1 MKTKFTILVALLTWA
16 VVAQAQDI
24 ETVFRGSGQG
34 VSVGGYGAMSNKFT
48 KIRGEYANFV
58 EVYGGVY
65 LNHRVLIGI
74 GGGATTNNLP
84 VPAKY
89 STIPDAKLSYQY
101 GQCGL
106 VTEYVIGSNRSVH
119 LVAHLFTGA
128 GFTLQYDRY
137 HDWSDDYFDDF
148 DKEKRDENWF
158 VVAEPAIQVE
168 INLFRWARLSPGIS
182 YRTTFGSEGRGL
194 DDSDLSNI
202 SYNATLKFGRF

>member
-1 MKTKFTILVALLTWA
+1 MKTKFTAILVLFLVWCGSAG
-16 VVAQAQDI
+16 AQDI
-24 ETVFRGSGQG
+24 ETVFRGSNG
-34 VSVGGYGAMSNKFT
+34 VSIGGYGAMSNKFT

-65 LNHRVLIGI
+65 LNHRFLLGI

-84 VPAKY
+84 VPERY
-89 STIPDAKLSYQY
+89 SAIPGAKLSYEY

-106 VTEYVIGSNRSVH
+106 VTEYVIGSIRAVH

-137 HDWSDDYFDDF
+137 HDWSDEYFDDF
-148 DKEKRDENWF
+148 DDHNDENWF

-182 YRTTFGSEGRGL
+182 YRTTFGSEGLGL
-194 DDSDLSNI
+194 EDSDLSNI